1 MKVIPMITGNFE
13 ANNVFLTT
21 AISEETEVIRL
32 SKDPAIVAVDEAT
45 YAKLKTIQFKNGT
58 IEVKVLSR
66 LLADAPDH
74 ARGFIGIAF
83 RIDES
88 DEQFEAIYLRP
99 TNGRCEDQVRR
110 NRSIQYFSYPN
121 YKYDRFRDE
130 CPGMYETY
138 VDIALNEWIDMKI
151 EVKEQQAKLYV
162 NHAINPSMIVNDL
175 KLGANVTGG
184 VGLWVDVG
192 TEGFFKE
199 LKITTED

>member
-32 SKDPAIVAVDEAT
+32 SKDPAIVADDEAT

-88 DEQFEAIYLRP
+88 DEQFEAIYLR
-99 TNGRCEDQVRR
+99 RLMDAV
-110 NRSIQYFSYPN
+110 
-121 YKYDRFRDE
+121 
-130 CPGMYETY
+130 
-138 VDIALNEWIDMKI
+138 KI
-151 EVKEQQAKLYV
+151 K
-162 NHAINPSMIVNDL
+162 
-175 KLGANVTGG
+175 
-184 VGLWVDVG
+184 
-192 TEGFFKE
+192 
-199 LKITTED
+199 

>member
-21 AISEETEVIRL
+21 AISEETEVLRL
-32 SKDPAIVAVDEAT
+32 SKDPAIVADDEAT
-45 YAKLKTIQFKNGT
+45 YAKLRANEFKNGT

-83 RIDES
+83 RVDES
-88 DEQFEAIYLRP
+88 DEHFEAIYLRP

-138 VDIALNEWIDMKI
+138 VDIALNEWIDIKI

-184 VGLWVDVG
+184 IGLWVDVG